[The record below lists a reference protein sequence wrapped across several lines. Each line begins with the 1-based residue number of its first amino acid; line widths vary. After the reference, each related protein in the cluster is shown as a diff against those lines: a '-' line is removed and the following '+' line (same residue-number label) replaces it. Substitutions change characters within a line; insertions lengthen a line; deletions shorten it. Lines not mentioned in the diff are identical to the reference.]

1 VLICNEEMIL
11 DYSNV
16 LNKKVSDLNG
26 EAFEMLDNYIWDN
39 TTIPK
44 REYYDFSVKKAFGI
58 VKSIFEKLIIS

>member
-1 VLICNEEMIL
+1 MIL

-16 LNKKVSDLNG
+16 LDKKVKDLNG

-44 REYYDFSVKKAFGI
+44 EEYYNFSIKKAFGI
-58 VKSIFEKLIIS
+58 VKSILEELIIS

>member
-1 VLICNEEMIL
+1 MIL

-16 LNKKVSDLNG
+16 LDKKVSDLDG

-44 REYYDFSVKKAFGI
+44 GKYYDFSVKKAFGI

>member
-1 VLICNEEMIL
+1 MIL
-11 DYSNV
+11 DYTD
-16 LNKKVSDLNG
+16 LLDKKVSDLDG

-44 REYYDFSVKKAFGI
+44 EEYYDFSVKKAFGI

>member
-1 VLICNEEMIL
+1 MIL

-16 LNKKVSDLNG
+16 LDKKLSDLNG

-44 REYYDFSVKKAFGI
+44 DEYYNFSIKKAFGI